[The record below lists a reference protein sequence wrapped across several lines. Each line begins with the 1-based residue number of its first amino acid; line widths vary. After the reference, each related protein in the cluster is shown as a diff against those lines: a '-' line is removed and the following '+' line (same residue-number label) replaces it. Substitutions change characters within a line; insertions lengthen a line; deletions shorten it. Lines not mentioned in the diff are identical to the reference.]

1 MHHKW
6 KSDNFYYQ
14 IKLRNSLCEHPLPPK
29 KRKWKK
35 DDFSPLIVFRTPNEF
50 WWDFTPLIRC
60 QYLSDIRWTGTG
72 NNCTQTNQVVMHFHK
87 VSCLFNKHDN
97 ENHYKS
103 VSLYIIITEI
113 EECLHSR
120 NGIKSKRAVSSASFF
135 FHGLIGTQF
144 SCWRQPSSAWPLK
157 YRIFAGFLLS
167 FERSYQEQLHLIICI
182 SLSSLASEWILIHCL
197 MWFSISIIYTMD

>member
-1 MHHKW
+1 MGFHTLDMMPVLVW
-6 KSDNFYYQ
+6 YQ
-14 IKLRNSLCEHPLPPK
+14 MDWYGQQLH
-29 KRKWKK
+29 
-35 DDFSPLIVFRTPNEF
+35 
-50 WWDFTPLIRC
+50 
-60 QYLSDIRWTGTG
+60 
-72 NNCTQTNQVVMHFHK
+72 TNQPGGDAFHK

-113 EECLHSR
+113 KECLHSR

-167 FERSYQEQLHLIICI
+167 FERSYQEQLHLIIFI

-197 MWFSISIIYTMD
+197 MWFSISMIYTMY